1 MNMSRQDTATMLS
14 RAMVKLISV
23 ALPDEATA
31 EVTLSNFTD
40 VADIANYAKPSV
52 AFLVTAGIIKG
63 YDNGSGG
70 FEFRPA
76 ANITRAEISKIMVMS
91 LEYVEP
97 TPTPEPT

>member
-1 MNMSRQDTATMLS
+1 MTRQDTATMLS
-14 RAMVKLISV
+14 RAMVKYQSITLPSAMDAAATVSKFSDAASV
-23 ALPDEATA
+23 SD
-31 EVTLSNFTD
+31 
-40 VADIANYAKPSV
+40 YAKPSI

-91 LEYVEP
+91 LDYVP
-97 TPTPEPT
+97 TPTSEPT